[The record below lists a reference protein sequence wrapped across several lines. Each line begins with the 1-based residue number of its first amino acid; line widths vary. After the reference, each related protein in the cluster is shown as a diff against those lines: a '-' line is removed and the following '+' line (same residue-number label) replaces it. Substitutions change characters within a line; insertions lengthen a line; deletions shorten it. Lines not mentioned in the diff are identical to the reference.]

1 MEYLLLHFYVLTYVY
16 HEARIN
22 IIIYLYIYIAQIK
35 IMYNHK
41 FITTCPSIPD
51 YNFYLACWVLN
62 INKFELLI
70 MNLFTV
76 VGPIFGL

>member
-22 IIIYLYIYIAQIK
+22 IIIYLNIYIAQIM

-41 FITTCPSIPD
+41 FITTCPSILTII
-51 YNFYLACWVLN
+51 FTWLVGYLI